1 MIRRNLLLLL
11 CLVLAG
17 VQPAM
22 AAPWTRGYVVGTYEF
37 AFHYGGRRDFT
48 RAGQIEPGVDCP
60 RGSTQHFSNEEQT
73 RAALERQKWRTR
85 FEIESIVVPPG
96 GESIFNY
103 SLTRFFVWDRA
114 ASYRGWKK
122 GIETYVNP
130 FAAEDTGQPEVT
142 GRISEGLDLDHNPAT
157 GFTAPDGVKGVD
169 NELYRA
175 WGCDRPWRG
184 GGDATLNLRAN
195 DKMQDGLYTIV
206 IRLSGNQDAMNDG
219 NAVLEIGY
227 SPDKIIKDAR
237 GNLAADYSYRLRKA
251 SQYTRLKARIRNG
264 VVETEQVAELHMP
277 HIAWFYNH
285 TGDAFFRQGKLR
297 LNLNANGTLSGL
309 VGGYRNWRDL
319 YNQNTFAQSGGEQGV
334 REHEDAVALYYAL
347 KRHADGMKNP
357 ATGQYDGISTAYRI
371 TAVPAFVVDTDA
383 PVPINGLPGEENR
396 KRAYDAISAA
406 MIRST
411 TRRMVQE
418 VPPGTL
424 EAAPRMDRRAQTSTY
439 CGCPTALTCRK
450 CWIGPITMCR
460 WTKTATSSS
469 RNPRLSGSAKQG
481 VKALFF
487 IRQSC
492 IARPCRRPW
501 GCMARRPPGCRPA
514 CRDRPIGRR
523 HCRRG

>member
-1 MIRRNLLLLL
+1 MMRGISIA
-11 CLVLAG
+11 LVGLALAAAA
-17 VQPAM
+17 QPAA

-37 AFHYGGRRDFT
+37 AFHYGGRRDFA

-60 RGSTQHFSNEEQT
+60 RGSTQHFANEDQT
-73 RAALERQKWRTR
+73 RQALQMQKWRTK

-96 GESIFNY
+96 GETIFNY

-130 FAAEDTGQPEVT
+130 FAAEDTGQPEVMS
-142 GRISEGLDLDHNPAT
+142 RISEGLDLDNNPQT

-195 DKMQDGLYTIV
+195 DKMQDGLYTMV
-206 IRLSGNQDAMNDG
+206 IRLSGNADPMNDA

-237 GNLAADYSYRLRKA
+237 GNLAVDYSYRLRKA
-251 SQYTRLKARIRNG
+251 SQYTRLKATIRNG
-264 VVETEQVAELHMP
+264 VIETEQAAELHMP

-297 LNLNANGTLSGL
+297 LAVKPDGSLSG
-309 VGGYRNWRDL
+309 VVAGYRDWGDL

-334 REHEDAVALYYAL
+334 REHEDAIALYYAL

-357 ATGQYDGISTAYRI
+357 VTGRYDGISTAYRI
-371 TAVPAFVVDTDA
+371 TAGPAFVVDTDA
-383 PVPINGLPGEENR
+383 PVPINGLAGEENR
-396 KRAYDAISAA
+396 KRAYNAISDA

-411 TRRMVQE
+411 TLRVIEE

-424 EAAPRMDRRAQTSTY
+424 EAAPRMDSP
-439 CGCPTALTCRK
+439 GSNIDIL
-450 CWIGPITMCR
+450 
-460 WTKTATSSS
+460 
-469 RNPRLSGSAKQG
+469 RLPNGAYLQQM
-481 VKALFF
+481 L
-487 IRQSC
+487 
-492 IARPCRRPW
+492 
-501 GCMARRPPGCRPA
+501 
-514 CRDRPIGRR
+514 DRPRYNVPVDENGNIIEPEPKGQQVSDAN
-523 HCRRG
+523 